1 MLIQQLYNLW
11 YHALHHS
18 EPNREE
24 RLHTSI
30 DELWKAYLSPPVG
43 RDLEFFCNLFNDHDQ
58 RFPPGFL
65 ENFSMLF
72 KALRGSHPIDTLP
85 EHLLKIFKK
94 VAWNQDLPWNP
105 KADPQYLAPQSLM
118 LKLFHHVRDK
128 IKERERDHRRREK
141 ESLMKLKFD
150 EATSLVVSLNNAI
163 EDLWC
168 AFLTP
173 PLGHLRSLIAVLV
186 NGDARFP
193 NNFLDD
199 FLEIF
204 NHLCGFNTTGK
215 EEYVKIFKGVEWN
228 SHDDPD
234 YKIPKSLMEDLFDDL
249 FDDLVENLSADLEV
263 EETVTA
269 EQIEANIKR
278 ERRLKEDSAK
288 NSVAFKKMAYHE
300 GRLGRDVAKK
310 ETQLKIAAN
319 RMKNTGKNQKK

>member
-1 MLIQQLYNLW
+1 
-11 YHALHHS
+11 
-18 EPNREE
+18 
-24 RLHTSI
+24 
-30 DELWKAYLSPPVG
+30 
-43 RDLEFFCNLFNDHDQ
+43 
-58 RFPPGFL
+58 
-65 ENFSMLF
+65 
-72 KALRGSHPIDTLP
+72 
-85 EHLLKIFKK
+85 
-94 VAWNQDLPWNP
+94 
-105 KADPQYLAPQSLM
+105 M

-173 PLGHLRSLIAVLV
+173 PLRSLIAVLV
-186 NGDARFP
+186 NGDTRFP

-199 FLEIF
+199 FLEI
-204 NHLCGFNTTGK
+204 FNTTGK

-278 ERRLKEDSAK
+278 ER
-288 NSVAFKKMAYHE
+288 
-300 GRLGRDVAKK
+300 GG
-310 ETQLKIAAN
+310 
-319 RMKNTGKNQKK
+319 